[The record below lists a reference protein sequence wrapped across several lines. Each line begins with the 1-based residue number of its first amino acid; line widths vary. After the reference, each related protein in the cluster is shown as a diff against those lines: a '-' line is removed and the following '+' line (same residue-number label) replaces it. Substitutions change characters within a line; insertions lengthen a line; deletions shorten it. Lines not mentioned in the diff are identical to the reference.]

1 MYELNQDAI
10 CGLSQ
15 SSEYK
20 EAHIRRGGDVQILH
34 GNRLPYRV
42 TRWQC
47 GILPIYYGHLLP
59 VYICTS
65 RISGTEWPVMSDM
78 PL

>member
-1 MYELNQDAI
+1 MNLI
-10 CGLSQ
+10 KMPFVGCLSQ
-15 SSEYK
+15 VSTRK
-20 EAHIRRGGDVQILH
+20 HILDGGGDVQILH